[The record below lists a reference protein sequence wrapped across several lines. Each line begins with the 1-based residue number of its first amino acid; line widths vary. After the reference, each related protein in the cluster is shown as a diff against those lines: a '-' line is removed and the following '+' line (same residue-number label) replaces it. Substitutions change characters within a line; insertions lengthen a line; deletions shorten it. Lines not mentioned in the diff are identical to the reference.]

1 MKCLARLADVMRGK
15 EAVEG
20 EKNKEQEEKLS
31 YRDGH
36 LPGQNALA
44 PGREDGECGKLL
56 VREIHP
62 MRSSP
67 HGRLKKL
74 LQQT

>member
-1 MKCLARLADVMRGK
+1 MKCLARLTDAMRGK

-20 EKNKEQEEKLS
+20 EKSKEQEEKLS

-36 LPGQNALA
+36 LPGQNASALE
-44 PGREDGECGKLL
+44 REGGECGKLL

-62 MRSSP
+62 TRSSP
-67 HGRLKKL
+67 HGSLKKL